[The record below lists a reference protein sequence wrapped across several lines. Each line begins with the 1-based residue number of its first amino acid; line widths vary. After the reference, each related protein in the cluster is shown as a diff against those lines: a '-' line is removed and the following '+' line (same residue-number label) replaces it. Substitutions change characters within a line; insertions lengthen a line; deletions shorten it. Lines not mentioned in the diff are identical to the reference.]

1 MATAADKVSNMAH
14 RAEDAVQKKAGQ
26 LGKFLDDVE
35 DLLRHV
41 TPLQD
46 ADISRARQRVESS
59 INSVR
64 STAERGIHQTV
75 ESTKAAA
82 KATDTFVHDRPWT
95 SIGIAAVA
103 GAVVAVLLSSGRS
116 R

>member
-1 MATAADKVSNMAH
+1 MATAADKLSNIAG
-14 RAEDAVQKKAGQ
+14 RAEDAATRKGSQ

-46 ADISRARQRVESS
+46 SDISRARQRVESS

-64 STAERGIHQTV
+64 NTAERSIHQTV

-82 KATDTFVHDRPWT
+82 KATDTFVHDKPWT
-95 SIGIAAVA
+95 AIGIAAVT
-103 GAVVAVLLSSGRS
+103 GALLAALITRS
-116 R
+116 K

>member
-1 MATAADKVSNMAH
+1 MASATEKVSKIAD
-14 RAEDAVQKKAGQ
+14 RAEDAISRKGSQ
-26 LGKFLDDVE
+26 LARFLDDVE
-35 DLLRHV
+35 DLLQHV

-46 ADISRARQRVESS
+46 SDISRARQRVESS
-59 INSVR
+59 INTVR

-82 KATDTFVHDRPWT
+82 KATDHFVHERPWT
-95 SIGIAAVA
+95 AIGIAAVT
-103 GAVVAVLLSSGRS
+103 GALVAALMSRS

>member
-1 MATAADKVSNMAH
+1 MATAADKLSNIAG
-14 RAEDAVQKKAGQ
+14 RAEDSIQKKGGQ

-46 ADISRARQRVESS
+46 SDISRARLRVESS

-64 STAERGIHQTV
+64 STAERGIQQTV
-75 ESTKAAA
+75 DTTKAAA

-95 SIGIAAVA
+95 AIGIAAVT
-103 GAVVAVLLSSGRS
+103 GALVAALLSRS

>member
-1 MATAADKVSNMAH
+1 MATAADKLSNIAG
-14 RAEDAVQKKAGQ
+14 RAEDAIQRKGSQ

-46 ADISRARQRVESS
+46 SDISRARQKVESS
-59 INSVR
+59 INAVR
-64 STAERGIHQTV
+64 TTAERSIHQTV
-75 ESTKAAA
+75 ETTKAAA

-103 GAVVAVLLSSGRS
+103 GALLATLLTRS
-116 R
+116 K

>member
-1 MATAADKVSNMAH
+1 MATAAEKISNFGNQ
-14 RAEDAVQKKAGQ
+14 AEDSVQKASGQ

-46 ADISRARQRVESS
+46 SDISRARLRVESS
-59 INSVR
+59 INTVR
-64 STAERGIHQTV
+64 NTAERGIHRTV

-82 KATDTFVHDRPWT
+82 KATDSFVHERPWT
-95 SIGIAAVA
+95 AVGIAAVA
-103 GAVVAVLLSSGRS
+103 GALLATLIRS
-116 R
+116 K

>member
-1 MATAADKVSNMAH
+1 MAG
-14 RAEDAVQKKAGQ
+14 RAEDAIQKKGSQ

-46 ADISRARQRVESS
+46 SDISRARQRVESS

-64 STAERGIHQTV
+64 STAERSITHTV
-75 ESTKAAA
+75 ETTKAAA

-95 SIGIAAVA
+95 AIGIAAVT
-103 GAVVAVLLSSGRS
+103 GALVAALLSRS

>member
-1 MATAADKVSNMAH
+1 MATAADKISNFAD
-14 RAEDAVQKKAGQ
+14 RAEDAAQRKGSQ

-35 DLLRHV
+35 DLVRHV

-46 ADISRARQRVESS
+46 SDISRARQRVESS

-64 STAERGIHQTV
+64 STAERSFQRTV
-75 ESTKAAA
+75 DSTKAAA
-82 KATDTFVHDRPWT
+82 KATDNFVHESPWT

-103 GAVVAVLLSSGRS
+103 GAAVALLIRSSRE
-116 R
+116 

>member
-1 MATAADKVSNMAH
+1 MATTAEKLSNISG
-14 RAEDAVQKKAGQ
+14 RAEDAVQKKGSQ

-46 ADISRARQRVESS
+46 SDISRARQRVESS

-64 STAERGIHQTV
+64 TTAERGITHTV

-82 KATDTFVHDRPWT
+82 KATDSFVHERPWT
-95 SIGIAAVA
+95 AIGIAAVA
-103 GAVVAVLLSSGRS
+103 GALIASLIRS
-116 R
+116 K

>member
-1 MATAADKVSNMAH
+1 MATAADKLSNIAG
-14 RAEDAVQKKAGQ
+14 RAEDAVQRKGSQ

-46 ADISRARQRVESS
+46 LDIARARQRVESS

-64 STAERGIHQTV
+64 NTAERSIQQTV
-75 ESTKAAA
+75 ETTKAAA
-82 KATDTFVHDRPWT
+82 RATDTFVHDRPWT

-103 GAVVAVLLSSGRS
+103 GALVAALLTRS

>member
-1 MATAADKVSNMAH
+1 MATAADKLSNIAG
-14 RAEDAVQKKAGQ
+14 RAEDAVNRKGSQ
-26 LGKFLDDVE
+26 LSKFLDDVE

-46 ADISRARQRVESS
+46 SDISRARQRVESS

-64 STAERGIHQTV
+64 TTAERGIHQTV

-95 SIGIAAVA
+95 AIGVAAVA
-103 GAVVAVLLSSGRS
+103 GALLATLLNRS
-116 R
+116 K

>member
-1 MATAADKVSNMAH
+1 MATAADKLSNIAG
-14 RAEDAVQKKAGQ
+14 RAEDAVNRKSSQ
-26 LGKFLDDVE
+26 LSKFFDDVE

-46 ADISRARQRVESS
+46 SDIARARQRVESS

-75 ESTKAAA
+75 ENTKAAA
-82 KATDTFVHDRPWT
+82 KATDNFVHQSPWT
-95 SIGIAAVA
+95 AIGIAAVA
-103 GAVVAVLLSSGRS
+103 GALVAALVGSRS
-116 R
+116 K

>member
-1 MATAADKVSNMAH
+1 MATAADKISNMAG
-14 RAEDAVQKKAGQ
+14 RAEDAIQKKGSQ

-46 ADISRARQRVESS
+46 SDISRARQRVESS
-59 INSVR
+59 INTVR
-64 STAERGIHQTV
+64 STAERSITQTV
-75 ESTKAAA
+75 ETTKAAA

-95 SIGIAAVA
+95 AIGIAAVT
-103 GAVVAVLLSSGRS
+103 GALVAALLSRS

>member
-1 MATAADKVSNMAH
+1 MATAADKISNMAG
-14 RAEDAVQKKAGQ
+14 RAEDAIQKKGSQ

-46 ADISRARQRVESS
+46 SDISRARQRVESS

-64 STAERGIHQTV
+64 STAERSITHTV
-75 ESTKAAA
+75 ETTKAAA

-95 SIGIAAVA
+95 AIGIAAVT
-103 GAVVAVLLSSGRS
+103 GALVAALLSRS

>member
-1 MATAADKVSNMAH
+1 MATAADNISTIAG
-14 RAEDAVQKKAGQ
+14 RAEEAAARKGSQ

-46 ADISRARQRVESS
+46 SDISRARQRVEAS

-64 STAERGIHQTV
+64 NTAERSIHQTV

-95 SIGIAAVA
+95 AIGIAAVA
-103 GAVVAVLLSSGRS
+103 GALLAAAITRTK
-116 R
+116 

>member
-1 MATAADKVSNMAH
+1 MATAAEKISNIAD
-14 RAEDAVQKKAGQ
+14 RAEDAIQKKGSQ

-35 DLLRHV
+35 DLIRHV

-46 ADISRARQRVESS
+46 LDIARARQRVESS
-59 INSVR
+59 INTVR
-64 STAERGIHQTV
+64 DTAQRNIHRTV

-82 KATDTFVHDRPWT
+82 KATDSFVHDSPWT
-95 SIGIAAVA
+95 AIGIAAIA
-103 GAVVAVLLSSGRS
+103 GVVVASVIRS